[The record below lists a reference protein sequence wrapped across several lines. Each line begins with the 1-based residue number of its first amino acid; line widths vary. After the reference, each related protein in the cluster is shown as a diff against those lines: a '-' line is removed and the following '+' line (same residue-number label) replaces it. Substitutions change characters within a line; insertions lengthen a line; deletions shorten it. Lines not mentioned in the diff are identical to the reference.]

1 MARPKYT
8 PMQRQIRRD
17 QDRDQERIEWAE
29 RMKKLRADPA
39 AYKEWKA
46 KKAAYMR
53 QYRAKRD
60 AANAALRSQ
69 QVDGG
74 SVQQVQP
81 PADEPGVLS
90 EVRVPGV
97 PGPG

>member
-17 QDRDQERIEWAE
+17 QDRDQDRIDWAE
-29 RMKKLRADPA
+29 RMKRLRADPA
-39 AYKEWKA
+39 AYGEWKA

-60 AANAALRSQ
+60 AANAALR
-69 QVDGG
+69 DGG

-81 PADEPGVLS
+81 PADEPGVLP